1 MRLSRSEKPK
11 TANYLN
17 KTDKKHSSKVVD
29 MDDNVQLGGN
39 IQLSGFR
46 DIDGASMVV
55 LKKIIGNYARRL
67 SELSGKFESL
77 HVTMKP
83 VHETEKSEKYEIH
96 ARLIDNGKPFVSE
109 VVERNL
115 FIAVDSA
122 LKKIVNELS

>member
-1 MRLSRSEKPK
+1 
-11 TANYLN
+11 
-17 KTDKKHSSKVVD
+17 
-29 MDDNVQLGGN
+29 MDDNMQLGGN
-39 IQLSGFR
+39 IELSGFR

-55 LKKIIGNYARRL
+55 LKKIVGNYARRMSDL
-67 SELSGKFESL
+67 SRFEKL

-96 ARLIDNGKPFVSE
+96 AKLTRNGKPFVSE

-115 FIAVDSA
+115 FVAVDNA

>member
-1 MRLSRSEKPK
+1 
-11 TANYLN
+11 
-17 KTDKKHSSKVVD
+17 

-55 LKKIIGNYARRL
+55 LKKIIGNYARRM

-83 VHETEKSEKYEIH
+83 VHETQKSEKYEIH
-96 ARLIDNGKPFVSE
+96 AKLMDNGKPIVSE
-109 VVERNL
+109 VVERTL
-115 FIAVDSA
+115 FIAVDNA
-122 LKKIVNELS
+122 LKKVVNELS